1 MEAGGAQFFPLLAER
16 SRASLR
22 WDPLKRGRRT
32 SIVGCTGLE
41 VGVYQEISPLDGRYR
56 ERLSRLGE
64 SFSEFALVKARCEV
78 ELRFLEALDATGFLP
93 SLTEEEKA
101 RIVSSRESFGEEDF
115 ARVKAIEA
123 EIRHDVKACERFL
136 REKLSLSNAERIHF
150 GLTSADVNNL
160 AYGLLLV
167 QYRNEIQLPQLR
179 ELIEVLTG
187 LVERWRAI
195 PFPARTH
202 GQPASPTTAGKEI
215 AVFLSRLVRQG
226 EQLEAH
232 RFRGKLTGATGTYA
246 SFAAAFPDYDWI
258 GFSERFVSGLGL
270 EPNLITT
277 QIEDHDGLAEY
288 FAIVSRIN
296 HIALDLDL
304 DLWEYLSRG
313 EIVQR
318 AAPGEIGSSTMPHK
332 VNPIRFENSEGNLT
346 ISNALLYAFSDKL
359 TRSRM
364 QRDLSDTTVKR
375 NIGVALAHGY
385 LAIAETIGGLAEIEI
400 DEAAARDHVDAAPE
414 VLSEAIQTILRAE
427 GSEGTEDPYEL
438 LRTATRGR
446 EITLES
452 LRDLVDG
459 LDVSEEVKRRLNAL
473 TPTEYVGLAAR
484 ICDLALANAREW
496 LGASGV

>member
-1 MEAGGAQFFPLLAER
+1 M
-16 SRASLR
+16 
-22 WDPLKRGRRT
+22 D
-32 SIVGCTGLE
+32 CTGLE

-78 ELRFLEALDATGFLP
+78 ELRFLEALDATCLFP
-93 SLTEEEKA
+93 PLTEKEKA
-101 RIVSSRESFGEEDF
+101 RIASLGESFNEDDF
-115 ARVKAIEA
+115 ARVKEIEA

-136 REKLSLSNAERIHF
+136 REKLSLRNAERIHF

-167 QYRNEIQLPQLR
+167 RYRDEIQLPQLR
-179 ELIEVLTG
+179 DLIEELSG
-187 LVERWRAI
+187 LAERWKAI

-215 AVFLSRLVRQG
+215 AVFLARLVRQG
-226 EQLEAH
+226 RQLETH

-246 SFAAAFPDYDWI
+246 SFDAAFPEFDWI
-258 GFSERFVSGLGL
+258 GLSERFVWGLGL
-270 EPNLITT
+270 EPNVVTT

-288 FAIVSRIN
+288 FAIVSRVNNIV
-296 HIALDLDL
+296 LDLDL

-313 EIVQR
+313 ELVQQ
-318 AAPGEIGSSTMPHK
+318 AAVSEIGSSTMPHK
-332 VNPIRFENSEGNLT
+332 VNPIRFENSEGNMT
-346 ISNALLYAFSDKL
+346 ISNALLHAFSEKL

-385 LAIAETIGGLAEIEI
+385 LAIAETINGLGEIEI
-400 DEAAARDHVDAAPE
+400 DEAAARAHVDASPE

-427 GSEGTEDPYEL
+427 GTEDPYEL
-438 LRTATRGR
+438 LRAATRGQ
-446 EITLES
+446 EITLEG

-459 LDVSEEVKRRLNAL
+459 MDVSDEVKQRLKAL
-473 TPTEYVGLAAR
+473 APTEYVGLAAR
-484 ICDLALANAREW
+484 ICDFVLADAREW
-496 LGASGV
+496 LGAAGT